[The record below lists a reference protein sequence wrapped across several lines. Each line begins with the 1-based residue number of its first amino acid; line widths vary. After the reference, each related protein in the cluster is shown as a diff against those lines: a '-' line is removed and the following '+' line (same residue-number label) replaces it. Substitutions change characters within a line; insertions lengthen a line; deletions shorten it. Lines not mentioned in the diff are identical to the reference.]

1 MFSRPR
7 YSGTDVVVVDVVLTL
22 LLLLLCVVV
31 DFDFFFLTTLFH
43 FLCFFAGSCGSVF
56 FPFYDTELLAILFMC
71 PLCKTP
77 YLGVGG
83 VCL

>member
-31 DFDFFFLTTLFH
+31 DFDFFFNNLVPLSLLFRW
-43 FLCFFAGSCGSVF
+43 
-56 FPFYDTELLAILFMC
+56 IM
-71 PLCKTP
+71 
-77 YLGVGG
+77 
-83 VCL
+83 

>member
-7 YSGTDVVVVDVVLTL
+7 YSGTDVVVVVVLTL

-31 DFDFFFLTTLFH
+31 DFDFFLTTLFH
-43 FLCFFAGSCGSVF
+43 FLCFFAGSCESVFF

-71 PLCKTP
+71 PLRKTP

>member
-31 DFDFFFLTTLFH
+31 DFFFFFNNLVPLSLLFRWIMWK
-43 FLCFFAGSCGSVF
+43 CFFV
-56 FPFYDTELLAILFMC
+56 LFMIQNF
-71 PLCKTP
+71 
-77 YLGVGG
+77 
-83 VCL
+83 

>member
-7 YSGTDVVVVDVVLTL
+7 YSGTDVVVVVVLTL

-31 DFDFFFLTTLFH
+31 DFDFFFNNLVPLSLLFRWIMWK
-43 FLCFFAGSCGSVF
+43 CFF

-71 PLCKTP
+71 PLRKTP